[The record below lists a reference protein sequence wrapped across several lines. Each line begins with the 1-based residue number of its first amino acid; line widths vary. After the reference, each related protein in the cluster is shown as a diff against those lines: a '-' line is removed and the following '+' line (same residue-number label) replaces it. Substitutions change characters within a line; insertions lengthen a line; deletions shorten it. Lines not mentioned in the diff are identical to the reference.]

1 MKNKPGK
8 KFENKFRACFGI
20 LLAAGFLSG
29 HAVTQT
35 LPDSSLYQ
43 LRSTWITDAGQK
55 LRLADLQGKPR
66 LFTMFF
72 GSCQTA
78 CPMVLAR
85 LKLLESRLPSAWE
98 QHAGFVL
105 VTMDPGRD
113 DSGGLAAYRKQ
124 TDLRTDRYTL
134 LRGNPED
141 TRELAMLL
149 GIAYGPSKKN
159 GGIEHTVAMI
169 LVDRQGRIIRRD
181 ESLEDEEG
189 QLKALQSAITDSGH

>member
-1 MKNKPGK
+1 
-8 KFENKFRACFGI
+8 
-20 LLAAGFLSG
+20 
-29 HAVTQT
+29 
-35 LPDSSLYQ
+35 
-43 LRSTWITDAGQK
+43 
-55 LRLADLQGKPR
+55 
-66 LFTMFF
+66 
-72 GSCQTA
+72 
-78 CPMVLAR
+78 MVLAR
-85 LKLLESRLPSAWE
+85 LKLLESKLPSDWE
-98 QHAGFVL
+98 QRAGFVL

-169 LVDRQGRIIRRD
+169 LLDRKGRIIRRD

-189 QLKALQSAITDSGH
+189 QLKALQSAITDAGH